1 MIQRVTLG
9 VHHIG
14 LAVPDLAAAA
24 TFFIEALG
32 FEKAGEV
39 ADYAAVFVS
48 DGSILIT
55 LWQVTDPATAT
66 PFDRRANVGLHHIA
80 LKVADDEALYALHDK
95 LAKWPGCSIEVS
107 PCPIREGSHVR
118 HFIGAMPGG
127 IRVEF
132 ATPFPG

>member
-1 MIQRVTLG
+1 MTQRITLG

-14 LAVPDLAAAA
+14 LAVPDLPSAAA
-24 TFFIEALG
+24 FFIDALA
-32 FEKAGEV
+32 FNKVGEV
-39 ADYAAVFVS
+39 PDYPAVFVS

-55 LWQVTDPATAT
+55 LWQVSDPATAT

-80 LKVADDEALYALHDK
+80 LKVAGDGDLDALHDK

-107 PCPIREGSHVR
+107 PCPIRTGSSVR

-127 IRVEF
+127 IRIEF